1 MVTVRSVTRERA
13 FVCILLDTGERFWL
27 RGDDLYG
34 SDITEGA
41 SFDAGAFLQKIR
53 VLQYPRAL
61 NHAVA
66 MLARRPCS
74 RGEIR
79 SRLVSRRYTEDVAE
93 LVVYKLEKE
102 KLLDD
107 EAFCDQW
114 IRFRSGRGYGRSVI
128 RRELK
133 MKGIPEE
140 MIDAA
145 FALLDPEEE
154 ADAAV
159 RLARKAWNRIRPGE
173 DIRKARQKVIASLV
187 RKGYGW
193 EEARAAAE
201 KAENQ
206 EE

>member
-1 MVTVRSVTRERA
+1 
-13 FVCILLDTGERFWL
+13 
-27 RGDDLYG
+27 
-34 SDITEGA
+34 
-41 SFDAGAFLQKIR
+41 
-53 VLQYPRAL
+53 
-61 NHAVA
+61 
-66 MLARRPCS
+66 
-74 RGEIR
+74 
-79 SRLVSRRYTEDVAE
+79 
-93 LVVYKLEKE
+93 
-102 KLLDD
+102 
-107 EAFCDQW
+107 
-114 IRFRSGRGYGRSVI
+114 
-128 RRELK
+128 
-133 MKGIPEE
+133 MKGVPEE

>member
-1 MVTVRSVTRERA
+1 MVTVRSVSRERA
-13 FVCILLDTGERFWL
+13 FACILLDTGERFWL
-27 RGDDLYG
+27 RADDLYG

-41 SFDAGAFLQKIR
+41 SFGQEEFLQKIR

-66 MLARRPCS
+66 MLARRACS
-74 RGEIR
+74 RGEIL
-79 SRLVSRRYTEDVAE
+79 SRLLSRRYTEDVAE
-93 LVVYKLEKE
+93 LVLYKLEKE

-107 EAFCDQW
+107 EAFTDQW
-114 IRFRSGRGYGRSVI
+114 IRFRTGRGYGRSVI

-140 MIDAA
+140 MIDSA
-145 FALLDPEEE
+145 FAMLDPEEE
-154 ADAAV
+154 EDAAV

-193 EEARAAAE
+193 DEARSAAE
-201 KAENQ
+201 KAENP